1 MEPIRNRL
9 AELFS
14 LAPLIMVLLVG
25 ILLGIVE
32 FGIFVKMWF
41 VVLVLAYAFWIVANY
56 FFEIVE
62 FKALGNNEWPVF
74 SVDTLVAGR
83 NGVSVVFSVLVVLGA
98 AAYLALRYFGM
109 DTIAWILLVAGLL
122 LLPASVALLAVTRE
136 LSAAL
141 NPLKLVAAAVGMG
154 GAYLYALLGA
164 VAIFVLLRLA
174 EARGGLWYFPLVYGL
189 FLHAYLIGSIVYSRR
204 VVLGVSAP
212 RSPEALAERA
222 RVEQLAIRSG
232 ILSHAYGFSARG
244 NRRGALKHIEV
255 YIETEEDSLEARLWM
270 LNEIS
275 RWEDCE
281 VAVEFSRR
289 LVSYCEQRGFF
300 EDASRIRSKY
310 EHLAARRSK

>member
-98 AAYLALRYFGM
+98 AAYLALR
-109 DTIAWILLVAGLL
+109 
-122 LLPASVALLAVTRE
+122 
-136 LSAAL
+136 
-141 NPLKLVAAAVGMG
+141 
-154 GAYLYALLGA
+154 
-164 VAIFVLLRLA
+164 
-174 EARGGLWYFPLVYGL
+174 
-189 FLHAYLIGSIVYSRR
+189 
-204 VVLGVSAP
+204 
-212 RSPEALAERA
+212 
-222 RVEQLAIRSG
+222 
-232 ILSHAYGFSARG
+232 
-244 NRRGALKHIEV
+244 
-255 YIETEEDSLEARLWM
+255 
-270 LNEIS
+270 
-275 RWEDCE
+275 
-281 VAVEFSRR
+281 
-289 LVSYCEQRGFF
+289 
-300 EDASRIRSKY
+300 
-310 EHLAARRSK
+310 